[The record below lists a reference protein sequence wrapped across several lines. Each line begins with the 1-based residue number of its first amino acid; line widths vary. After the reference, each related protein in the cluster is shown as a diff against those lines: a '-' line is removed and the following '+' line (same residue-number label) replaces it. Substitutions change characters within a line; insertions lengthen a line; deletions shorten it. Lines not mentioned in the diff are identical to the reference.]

1 MIPIA
6 TIIVLSAI
14 AKIWYSLPLIAVV
27 SLCYG
32 ATRHENLREII
43 EHSVRTCIWV
53 LGFMSAIFLLVVVS
67 GYWI

>member
-1 MIPIA
+1 MIPVG
-6 TIIVLSAI
+6 TIILFSAI

-32 ATRHENLREII
+32 ATRHENLREIMI
-43 EHSVRTCIWV
+43 HAMRTCIWV
-53 LGFMSAIFLLVVVS
+53 LGFMSVIFLLVMFS

>member
-1 MIPIA
+1 MILFS
-6 TIIVLSAI
+6 TI

-32 ATRHENLREII
+32 ATRHEHLREIAI
-43 EHSVRTCIWV
+43 HAIRTCIWV
-53 LGFMSAIFLLVVVS
+53 LGFMALIFLVVVLS

>member
-1 MIPIA
+1 MIPVA
-6 TIIVLSAI
+6 TIILLSAI

-32 ATRHENLREII
+32 ATRHEHLREILI
-43 EHSVRTCIWV
+43 HSFRTCIWV
-53 LGFMSAIFLLVVVS
+53 LGFMALIFLLVMVT

>member
-6 TIIVLSAI
+6 TIILLSAI
-14 AKIWYSLPLIAVV
+14 ARIWYSLPLIVVV

-32 ATRHENLREII
+32 ATRHEQLREIAI
-43 EHSVRTCIWV
+43 YTVKTCIWV
-53 LGFMSAIFLLVVVS
+53 LGFMATIFLIVMLT